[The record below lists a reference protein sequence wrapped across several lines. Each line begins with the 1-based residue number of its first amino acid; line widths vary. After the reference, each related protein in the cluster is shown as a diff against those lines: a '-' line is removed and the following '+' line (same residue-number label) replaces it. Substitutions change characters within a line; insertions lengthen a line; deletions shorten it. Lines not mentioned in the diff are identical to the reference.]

1 MKPTGKPL
9 LPQGTAIVAPPSWRL
24 VLTTLVLA
32 FLLTLLPWPAAS
44 RWLVPDFLIM
54 VLVYWHIHLPRPVGI
69 GMAFFLGLLADMAGG
84 VLVGQHALTYVLTAF
99 LVLNLRRRLEAFPPL
114 GQALQ
119 VAPILIG
126 QGVLMLLIGLLFDRQ
141 VSEWRYLASGL
152 GAALLWYPLALILDA
167 LIGRLPPT
175 PGASLDERK

>member
-1 MKPTGKPL
+1 M
-9 LPQGTAIVAPPSWRL
+9 
-24 VLTTLVLA
+24 
-32 FLLTLLPWPAAS
+32 
-44 RWLVPDFLIM
+44 LI
-54 VLVYWHIHLPRPVGI
+54 
-69 GMAFFLGLLADMAGG
+69 
-84 VLVGQHALTYVLTAF
+84 GQHALTYAIAAF

-119 VAPILIG
+119 VGPILAG
-126 QGVLMLLIGLLFDRQ
+126 QAVVMLLLGLLFDRQ

-175 PGASLDERK
+175 PGSSLDERK